1 VSAHSPAVPEPAEP
15 ARRRASETVSG
26 YLAAIAIF
34 ASLVGLAWHPLR
46 LILPATLIS
55 LIASGMAG
63 QQRRLQFASV
73 VICALCFF
81 LGLTIAVITDHPL
94 Y

>member
-1 VSAHSPAVPEPAEP
+1 MSADTPAVPEP

-34 ASLVGLAWHPLR
+34 ASVVGLAWHPLR
-46 LILPATLIS
+46 LILPAI
-55 LIASGMAG
+55 LIALIAGAMAG
-63 QQRRLQFASV
+63 PQRRLQLSAI

-81 LGLTIAVITDHPL
+81 LGLTIAVITSHPL